1 MSCAGTICT
10 GTHGTGKNYGIVAT
24 FVSFFSLFT
33 LFNPFAPENFAGK
46 RVWKLVKPFSG
57 HCLAKK
63 SQDLP
68 QSCLQ
73 VTPFVALTD
82 LCSFWYGLKDF
93 FTLHII
99 VRWQCCPWPTKLM
112 MSQVVEGTWICRGG
126 YKQFRGKWV
135 NWKVINII
143 CVSQNLAELW
153 RAGSYSTGKTFC

>member
-1 MSCAGTICT
+1 MFYSLSSVSGMSCAGTICT

-33 LFNPFAPENFAGK
+33 LFNPFAPENFAE
-46 RVWKLVKPFSG
+46 RHVLKLVEPFSG
-57 HCLAKK
+57 HCLAKN

-93 FTLHII
+93 FTLHI
-99 VRWQCCPWPTKLM
+99 
-112 MSQVVEGTWICRGG
+112 S
-126 YKQFRGKWV
+126 
-135 NWKVINII
+135 
-143 CVSQNLAELW
+143 
-153 RAGSYSTGKTFC
+153 